1 MLRLYF
7 FSKFL
12 THGWSKTLING
23 NLSLVSYTRIL
34 VTKSLYSIESP
45 GLNLIYPLIILS
57 EISLG
62 CTPVNGALPCTSS
75 YNRIPRDQISRVWL
89 WCLFWIISGAM
100 YSKVPQKVFLCYI
113 WSVYT
118 HQPKSQI
125 FTIFPSLIKIFS
137 GFISRWIKPYLCK

>member
-12 THGWSKTLING
+12 TQGWSKTLING

-34 VTKSLYSIESP
+34 FTKSLYSTERP

-62 CTPVNGALPCTSS
+62 WTPVNGALPWTSS
-75 YNRIPRDQISRVWL
+75 
-89 WCLFWIISGAM
+89 
-100 YSKVPQKVFLCYI
+100 
-113 WSVYT
+113 
-118 HQPKSQI
+118 
-125 FTIFPSLIKIFS
+125 
-137 GFISRWIKPYLCK
+137 